1 MLHVRHRCVTQAA
14 QAAQA
19 VQAVQAAQAAQSAQA
34 AQAAQA
40 AQGKIKIFGYEH
52 RNYIT
57 IARNMPINFEPK
69 RLKPKLQKLD
79 FVEKPENR
87 VHRRIDYS
95 TDRL

>member
-1 MLHVRHRCVTQAA
+1 MLHVRHRCVTQIRAKMC
-14 QAAQA
+14 
-19 VQAVQAAQAAQSAQA
+19 VRTGIREYLRDE

-57 IARNMPINFEPK
+57 IARNMLINFEPK

-79 FVEKPENR
+79 FVKKPENR